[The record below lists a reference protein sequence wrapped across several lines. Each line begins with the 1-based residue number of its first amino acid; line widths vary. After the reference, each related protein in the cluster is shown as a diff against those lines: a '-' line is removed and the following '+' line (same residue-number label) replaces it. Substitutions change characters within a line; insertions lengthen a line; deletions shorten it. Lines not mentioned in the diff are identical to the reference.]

1 MLYDIVI
8 IGSGVAGLSAGIY
21 AGRAN
26 KSVLIIE
33 DNNIGGTTVT
43 LPNINNYPGFTNI
56 SGVELVSNMYQQCL
70 NFDVKFDFLH
80 IDSIDFDRNIIRTD
94 NNIIEYKTLI
104 IASGSTYKRLNIDT
118 EEKFKLHGLSYCAVC
133 DGNLYKQKNVCVVG
147 GGNNALESALYLSN
161 ICKHVY
167 LLVRKDVLRGDKKLS
182 DDILK
187 SSNIEIKYNTEIKDL
202 KIVDDKIS
210 GVITNNEELNVS
222 GIFVNIGYEPSIN
235 ILKSLDVNMEKNY
248 ILVDKNME
256 TNIKGIY
263 ACGDIIKKDLY
274 QLVTAVSEGAI
285 AANYISKSIK
295 K

>member
-56 SGVELVSNMYQQCL
+56 SGVELVSNMYKQCL
-70 NFDVKFDFLH
+70 NFDVKFDFLR

-118 EEKFKLHGLSYCAVC
+118 EEKFKLHGLS
-133 DGNLYKQKNVCVVG
+133 
-147 GGNNALESALYLSN
+147 
-161 ICKHVY
+161 
-167 LLVRKDVLRGDKKLS
+167 
-182 DDILK
+182 
-187 SSNIEIKYNTEIKDL
+187 
-202 KIVDDKIS
+202 
-210 GVITNNEELNVS
+210 
-222 GIFVNIGYEPSIN
+222 
-235 ILKSLDVNMEKNY
+235 
-248 ILVDKNME
+248 
-256 TNIKGIY
+256 
-263 ACGDIIKKDLY
+263 
-274 QLVTAVSEGAI
+274 
-285 AANYISKSIK
+285 
-295 K
+295 

>member
-56 SGVELVSNMYQQCL
+56 SGVELVSNMYKQCL
-70 NFDVKFDFLH
+70 NFDVKFDFLR

-133 DGNLYKQKNVCVVG
+133 DGNLYKNKKIIVFTKN
-147 GGNNALESALYLSN
+147 NSAINSVKYLKNLTNVIIVMDISN
-161 ICKHVY
+161 GFAVDGIECYHN
-167 LLVRKDVLRGDKKLS
+167 VLP
-182 DDILK
+182 
-187 SSNIEIKYNTEIKDL
+187 IEIIGDTNVKGIKAM
-202 KIVDDKIS
+202 IGIS
-210 GVITNNEELNVS
+210 EKVLNCD
-222 GIFVNIGYEPSIN
+222 GIFVDLGKVTDIDLYKDNLQNESGFLITDENLHTNIPNVFVAGDIRK
-235 ILKSLDVNMEKNY
+235 KSLRQ
-248 ILVDKNME
+248 I
-256 TNIKGIY
+256 
-263 ACGDIIKKDLY
+263 
-274 QLVTAVSEGAI
+274 VTACSDGAI
-285 AANYISKSIK
+285 ASTEAIKYLSKNIF
-295 K
+295 

>member
-56 SGVELVSNMYQQCL
+56 SGVELVSNMYKQCL
-70 NFDVKFDFLH
+70 NFDVKFDFLR

-133 DGNLYKQKNVCVVG
+133 DGNLYKNKKIIVFTKN
-147 GGNNALESALYLSN
+147 NSAINSVKYLKNLTNDIIVMDISN
-161 ICKHVY
+161 VFAFDGIECY
-167 LLVRKDVLRGDKKLS
+167 YNVLP
-182 DDILK
+182 
-187 SSNIEIKYNTEIKDL
+187 IEIIGDTNVKGIKAM
-202 KIVDDKIS
+202 IGIS
-210 GVITNNEELNVS
+210 EKVLNCD
-222 GIFVNIGYEPSIN
+222 GIFVDLGKVTDIDLYKDNLQNESGFLITDENLHTNIPNVFVAGDIRK
-235 ILKSLDVNMEKNY
+235 KSLRQ
-248 ILVDKNME
+248 I
-256 TNIKGIY
+256 
-263 ACGDIIKKDLY
+263 
-274 QLVTAVSEGAI
+274 VTACSDGAI
-285 AANYISKSIK
+285 ASTEAIKYLSKNIF
-295 K
+295 

>member
-56 SGVELVSNMYQQCL
+56 SGVELVSNMYKQCL
-70 NFDVKFDFLH
+70 NFDVKFDFLR

-104 IASGSTYKRLNIDT
+104 IASGSTYKRLTIDT

-133 DGNLYKQKNVCVVG
+133 DGNLYKNKKIIVFTKN
-147 GGNNALESALYLSN
+147 NSAINSVKYLKN
-161 ICKHVY
+161 
-167 LLVRKDVLRGDKKLS
+167 L
-182 DDILK
+182 
-187 SSNIEIKYNTEIKDL
+187 
-202 KIVDDKIS
+202 
-210 GVITNNEELNVS
+210 TN
-222 GIFVNIGYEPSIN
+222 
-235 ILKSLDVNMEKNY
+235 
-248 ILVDKNME
+248 
-256 TNIKGIY
+256 
-263 ACGDIIKKDLY
+263 DIIVMDISNGF
-274 QLVTAVSEGAI
+274 AFDGIGVSAALPPAHFRGRNTPVPSGTVRHEG
-285 AANYISKSIK
+285 
-295 K
+295 

>member
-70 NFDVKFDFLH
+70 NFDVKFDFLR

-118 EEKFKLHGLSYCAVC
+118 EEKFKLRGLSYCAVC
-133 DGNLYKQKNVCVVG
+133 DGNLYKNKKIIVFTKN
-147 GGNNALESALYLSN
+147 NSAINSVKYLKNLTNDIIVMDISN
-161 ICKHVY
+161 GFAFDGIECYHN
-167 LLVRKDVLRGDKKLS
+167 VLP
-182 DDILK
+182 
-187 SSNIEIKYNTEIKDL
+187 IEIIGDTNVKGIKAM
-202 KIVDDKIS
+202 IGIS
-210 GVITNNEELNVS
+210 EKVLNCD
-222 GIFVNIGYEPSIN
+222 GIFVDLGKVTDIDLYKDNLQNESGFLITDENLHTNIPNVFVAGDIRK
-235 ILKSLDVNMEKNY
+235 KSLRQ
-248 ILVDKNME
+248 I
-256 TNIKGIY
+256 
-263 ACGDIIKKDLY
+263 
-274 QLVTAVSEGAI
+274 VTACSDGAI
-285 AANYISKSIK
+285 ASTEAIKYLSKNIF
-295 K
+295 

>member
-56 SGVELVSNMYQQCL
+56 SGVELVSNMYKQCL
-70 NFDVKFDFLH
+70 NFDVKFDFLR

-133 DGNLYKQKNVCVVG
+133 DGNLYKEAAIQRKYTNYGYGNFADMVEGLVAQKKYG
-147 GGNNALESALYLSN
+147 T
-161 ICKHVY
+161 Y
-167 LLVRKDVLRGDKKLS
+167 LLSEYTMSEV
-182 DDILK
+182 
-187 SSNIEIKYNTEIKDL
+187 
-202 KIVDDKIS
+202 
-210 GVITNNEELNVS
+210 EEL
-222 GIFVNIGYEPSIN
+222 G
-235 ILKSLDVNMEKNY
+235 NY
-248 ILVDKNME
+248 INPDRDLLFNYE
-256 TNIKGIY
+256 Y
-263 ACGDIIKKDLY
+263 AIHHYKLN
-274 QLVTAVSEGAI
+274 AVKPVSAI
-285 AANYISKSIK
+285 
-295 K
+295 

>member
-56 SGVELVSNMYQQCL
+56 SGVELVSNMYKQCL
-70 NFDVKFDFLH
+70 NFDVKFDFLR

-133 DGNLYKQKNVCVVG
+133 DGNLYKNKKIIVFTKN
-147 GGNNALESALYLSN
+147 NSAINSVKYLKN
-161 ICKHVY
+161 
-167 LLVRKDVLRGDKKLS
+167 LTN
-182 DDILK
+182 DIIVMD
-187 SSNIEIKYNTEIKDL
+187 SSNGFAFDGIECYYNVLPIEIIGDTNVKGIKAM
-202 KIVDDKIS
+202 IGIS
-210 GVITNNEELNVS
+210 EKVLNCD
-222 GIFVNIGYEPSIN
+222 GIFVDLGKVTDIDLYKDNLQNESGFLITDENLHTNIPNVFVAGDIRK
-235 ILKSLDVNMEKNY
+235 KSLRQ
-248 ILVDKNME
+248 I
-256 TNIKGIY
+256 
-263 ACGDIIKKDLY
+263 
-274 QLVTAVSEGAI
+274 VTACSDGAI
-285 AANYISKSIK
+285 ASTEAIKYLSKNIF
-295 K
+295 

>member
-26 KSVLIIE
+26 KTVLIIE

-56 SGVELVSNMYQQCL
+56 SGVELVSNMYKQCL
-70 NFDVKFDFLH
+70 NFDVKFDFLR

-133 DGNLYKQKNVCVVG
+133 DGNLYKNKKIIVFTKNNSV
-147 GGNNALESALYLSN
+147 LYL
-161 ICKHVY
+161 
-167 LLVRKDVLRGDKKLS
+167 
-182 DDILK
+182 
-187 SSNIEIKYNTEIKDL
+187 
-202 KIVDDKIS
+202 
-210 GVITNNEELNVS
+210 
-222 GIFVNIGYEPSIN
+222 
-235 ILKSLDVNMEKNY
+235 
-248 ILVDKNME
+248 
-256 TNIKGIY
+256 
-263 ACGDIIKKDLY
+263 
-274 QLVTAVSEGAI
+274 
-285 AANYISKSIK
+285 
-295 K
+295 

>member
-56 SGVELVSNMYQQCL
+56 SGVELVSNMYKQCL
-70 NFDVKFDFLH
+70 NFDVKFDFLR

-118 EEKFKLHGLSYCAVC
+118 EEKFKLRGLSYCAVC
-133 DGNLYKQKNVCVVG
+133 DGNLYKNKKIIVFTKNNSAINSVKYLKNLTNDIIVMDISNG
-147 GGNNALESALYLSN
+147 FAFDGINAYHN
-161 ICKHVY
+161 
-167 LLVRKDVLRGDKKLS
+167 VLP
-182 DDILK
+182 
-187 SSNIEIKYNTEIKDL
+187 IEIIGDTNVKGIKAM
-202 KIVDDKIS
+202 IGIS
-210 GVITNNEELNVS
+210 EKVLNCD
-222 GIFVNIGYEPSIN
+222 GIFVDLGKVTDIDLYKDNLQNESGFLITDENLHTNIPNVFVAGDIRK
-235 ILKSLDVNMEKNY
+235 KSLRQ
-248 ILVDKNME
+248 I
-256 TNIKGIY
+256 
-263 ACGDIIKKDLY
+263 
-274 QLVTAVSEGAI
+274 VTACSDGAI
-285 AANYISKSIK
+285 ASTEAIKYLSKNIF
-295 K
+295 

>member
-56 SGVELVSNMYQQCL
+56 SGVELVSNMYKQCL
-70 NFDVKFDFLH
+70 NFDVKFDFLR

-133 DGNLYKQKNVCVVG
+133 DGNLYKNKKIIVFTKN
-147 GGNNALESALYLSN
+147 NSAINSVKYLKNLTNDIIVMDISN
-161 ICKHVY
+161 GFAVDGIECYHN
-167 LLVRKDVLRGDKKLS
+167 VLP
-182 DDILK
+182 
-187 SSNIEIKYNTEIKDL
+187 IEIIGDTNVKGIKAM
-202 KIVDDKIS
+202 IGIS
-210 GVITNNEELNVS
+210 EKVLNCD
-222 GIFVNIGYEPSIN
+222 GIFVDLGKVTDIDLYKDNLQNESGFLITDENLHTNIPNVFVAGDIRK
-235 ILKSLDVNMEKNY
+235 KSLRQ
-248 ILVDKNME
+248 I
-256 TNIKGIY
+256 
-263 ACGDIIKKDLY
+263 
-274 QLVTAVSEGAI
+274 VTACSDGAI
-285 AANYISKSIK
+285 ASTEAIKYLSKNIF
-295 K
+295 